1 VRAIA
6 VLLLLTLPLSG
17 CYGYVPYRPGLAL
30 QSPQRVRVHL
40 SVPQDVRLT
49 DVTANNVT
57 LLDGEVVSAGAD
69 TLVVSTNFVTSASG
83 MEQLGGGVTTRIPRS
98 AIGSLEVRRF
108 DKTRTAGLV
117 GIIVALTGITA
128 GLMTGSATGS
138 GSGGGGS
145 TQ

>member
-6 VLLLLTLPLSG
+6 ALLLLTLPLGG
-17 CYGYVPYRPGLAL
+17 CYGYVPYRAGEAL

-40 SVPQDVRLT
+40 RVPQDVRLA

-57 LLDGEVVSAGAD
+57 LLDGEVVSAD
-69 TLVVSTNFVTSASG
+69 SSMLVVSTNFVTAGSG
-83 MEQLGGGVTTRIPRS
+83 AEQLGGGATARIPRS
-98 AIGSLEVRRF
+98 AIDSLELRRF
-108 DKTRTAGLV
+108 SKARTAGLA
-117 GIIVALTGITA
+117 GIIGVLTAITA

-138 GSGGGGS
+138 GSGGGGT